1 MSMDNLEIQW
11 LADLLHI
18 SKEAVAEIGI
28 DEYTRTLHV
37 QSSKNP
43 FDVAYQS

>member
-1 MSMDNLEIQW
+1 MDNLEIQW

-18 SKEAVAEIGI
+18 IKEAVAKIGI
-28 DEYTRTLHV
+28 DKCTRALHV